1 MTFENEV
8 LPADLA
14 EAVAEFRIAFFRSVT
29 ARILG
34 RRFIV
39 PLEQELQQ
47 ECRPHREK
55 REDRVTTNTNR

>member
-1 MTFENEV
+1 MTLENEV
-8 LPADLA
+8 LPAELA
-14 EAVAEFRIAFFRSVT
+14 EVAAEFRIAFFRSVT

-47 ECRPHREK
+47 HTAGHARRNVK
-55 REDRVTTNTNR
+55 FA